1 VWCVLFRIL
10 SNNDEISSYI
20 RETFDVNLDVFIN
33 ALRLSPSAQGYIIGA
48 ISEFLLKEKLE
59 VLGYEVKRV
68 KEKWDR
74 PKPLNHHGDLYVRKN
89 NSDSWF
95 VVESKGVKS
104 NSEKWAGLNNYNKLR
119 RFFIRNIDHINPYTA
134 DQIPTLID
142 EIFPGMSN
150 GQTNYSIED
159 IVEKVKFLQTHFP
172 SGRSGSSQREI
183 ATPLRDEF
191 HIVSIDL
198 FLKTRK
204 HEFVFA
210 NSKELETSRD
220 HPTHLQQNYF
230 LDILIP
236 GKKNNFTISE
246 PWCFDFD
253 LVFDSLENPINASEM
268 NVDERGTIL
277 E

>member
-104 NSEKWAGLNNYNKLR
+104 NSEK
-119 RFFIRNIDHINPYTA
+119 
-134 DQIPTLID
+134 
-142 EIFPGMSN
+142 M
-150 GQTNYSIED
+150 
-159 IVEKVKFLQTHFP
+159 
-172 SGRSGSSQREI
+172 GRTE
-183 ATPLRDEF
+183 
-191 HIVSIDL
+191 
-198 FLKTRK
+198 
-204 HEFVFA
+204 
-210 NSKELETSRD
+210 
-220 HPTHLQQNYF
+220 
-230 LDILIP
+230 
-236 GKKNNFTISE
+236 
-246 PWCFDFD
+246 
-253 LVFDSLENPINASEM
+253 
-268 NVDERGTIL
+268 
-277 E
+277 